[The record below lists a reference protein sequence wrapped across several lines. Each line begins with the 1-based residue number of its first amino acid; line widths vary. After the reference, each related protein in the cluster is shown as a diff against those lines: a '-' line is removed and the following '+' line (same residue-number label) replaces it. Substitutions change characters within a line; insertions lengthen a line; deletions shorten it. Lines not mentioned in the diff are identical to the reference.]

1 MRFASRA
8 ATTRALVLPGK
19 AAPSM
24 GAILLG
30 EMDLIVD
37 PKERRLVVNLKHPYV
52 VQHYL
57 K

>member
-24 GAILLG
+24 GAILL
-30 EMDLIVD
+30 EAMDLVVD